1 MNISSKLMLIVLL
14 TVFEITLTLWSVFE
28 ISNGVKF
35 HELNLNHF
43 KYSSQLMNKV
53 SSLDGNSNV
62 KVDNLRAVVLNI
74 RQQPIDCMDTIN
86 VVNKFIMEAIDTDS
100 AIALCI
106 QDIKDA
112 DHALSLIDDFENGSL
127 DKEVFISKLKASAV
141 TFNQTSILFEEPV
154 SKTLSF
160 IMKFMIP
167 IVVFISIFNIV
178 FISYMSN
185 TITSSIRQAI
195 ELLNN
200 KKKKVSLSDDISK
213 NVSGELKILLQA
225 AQKRIEN
232 DLLMKEINQKLETL
246 VEQRTRSLTRANQ
259 ELSQFAYRTSHDLKA
274 PLSATKMLAR
284 FIIEDINAG
293 QLDNAIKDTQHVH
306 DQMEKLEELVMGILS
321 LTEADS
327 TENINSSINLD
338 MVLDD
343 IQQRLS
349 GMMNLSDYTME
360 RHINLDHALVN
371 NQTRITQIL
380 ENLISNALKYKDN
393 SKPDVPF
400 VRITISELV
409 ESYQLDIEDNGI
421 GIPVDRH
428 DEVFG
433 MFKRFHPKI
442 SFGSGL
448 GLAIVKKHVDYLKGT
463 ISMETSDQGTK
474 FSINIPKVI
483 V

>member
-1 MNISSKLMLIVLL
+1 MR
-14 TVFEITLTLWSVFE
+14 
-28 ISNGVKF
+28 
-35 HELNLNHF
+35 
-43 KYSSQLMNKV
+43 
-53 SSLDGNSNV
+53 NSNV

-127 DKEVFISKLKASAV
+127 DKEIFISKLKASAV

-195 ELLNN
+195 ELLNH

-213 NVSGELKILLQA
+213 NVSGELKVLLQA
-225 AQKRIEN
+225 AQKRITSEM
-232 DLLMKEINQKLETL
+232 LMEEVNKKLETL
-246 VEQRTRSLTRANQ
+246 VEQRTESLTRANQ

-274 PLSATKMLAR
+274 PLSATKILTR

-293 QLDNAIKDTQHVH
+293 QLENAVQDTQHVH
-306 DQMEKLEELVMGILS
+306 DQMEKLEELVVW
-321 LTEADS
+321 AFC
-327 TENINSSINLD
+327 
-338 MVLDD
+338 
-343 IQQRLS
+343 R
-349 GMMNLSDYTME
+349 
-360 RHINLDHALVN
+360 
-371 NQTRITQIL
+371 
-380 ENLISNALKYKDN
+380 
-393 SKPDVPF
+393 
-400 VRITISELV
+400 
-409 ESYQLDIEDNGI
+409 
-421 GIPVDRH
+421 
-428 DEVFG
+428 
-433 MFKRFHPKI
+433 
-442 SFGSGL
+442 
-448 GLAIVKKHVDYLKGT
+448 
-463 ISMETSDQGTK
+463 
-474 FSINIPKVI
+474 
-483 V
+483 